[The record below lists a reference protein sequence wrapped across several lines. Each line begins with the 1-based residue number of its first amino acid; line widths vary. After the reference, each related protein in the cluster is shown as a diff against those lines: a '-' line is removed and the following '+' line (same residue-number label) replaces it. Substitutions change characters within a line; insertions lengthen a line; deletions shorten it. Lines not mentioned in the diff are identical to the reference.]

1 METLPS
7 GGATFA
13 PVAITEGG
21 RRLLASLLG
30 QLSDRQL
37 TDLFTGARF
46 DKLKTF
52 FPSRTDTITDWVR
65 VFKHRVR
72 EISDGPPCPQ

>member
-13 PVAITEGG
+13 PVTITEGG

-52 FPSRTDTITDWVR
+52 FPLEQTQSRIGCVSSNI
-65 VFKHRVR
+65 
-72 EISDGPPCPQ
+72 ESGNQ